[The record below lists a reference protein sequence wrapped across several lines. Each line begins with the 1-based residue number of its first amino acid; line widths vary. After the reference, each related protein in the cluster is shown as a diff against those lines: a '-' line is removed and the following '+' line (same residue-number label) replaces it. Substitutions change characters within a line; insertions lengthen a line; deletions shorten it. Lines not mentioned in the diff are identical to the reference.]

1 MSTFAVFGMTRDVA
15 LAEARKKVSTT
26 RRSDSGQ
33 REQLTPQEWQQACE
47 ERADKIMASKRVK
60 QLSPLYD
67 APQYAEQFIELARRT
82 LDCRDLQIKAK
93 SVLLDAQGEPLKDK
107 KTGAPK
113 VGLQAYQTKAA

>member
-26 RRSDSGQ
+26 RLDDSGQ
-33 REQLTPQEWQQACE
+33 RLQLTPQEWQQACE

-67 APQYAEQFIELARRT
+67 APQYAEQFIAIARRT

-113 VGLQAYQTKAA
+113 VGLQAYQAKAD